1 MQFIRNKQSKQLII
15 NSQKNLRK
23 LQFRHSNNNYNYNKI
38 ISCSLSSV
46 KNNYL
51 HETNIPTYYF
61 QDSLPKIPIPPLEDT
76 VTRFLASAKPLLT
89 EEEFE
94 NTSNIANEFL
104 NGKGKELNDALVVKD
119 KNQYTSYYNE
129 YWGNMYLED
138 RNTLLRHT
146 PYIGWADIPD
156 NEEQMEQ
163 GTRATNLIISS
174 LIYFRT
180 LRDEKLNPII
190 FHQKPEKTK
199 NKVWETFIKLIPR
212 KLAFYGAYAFGA
224 VPIDMTNMKKMFHAT
239 RIPQNDIDVL
249 KSYPDS
255 KHILIQ
261 RGTNFYIFDV
271 LDDNGDIVDENLI
284 AKNIDYILHQEEFDD
299 TGPGLGALT
308 LWDRTNWS
316 NTRERFVNTLNNQNV
331 MEMIDSA
338 LFAVCLEDDIP
349 KSESDQLLRM
359 LTGSNGKNRW
369 HDKSF
374 QIVVRPDGVSC
385 MTFEHSWGDGVAVL
399 SYLTE
404 VYDHVM
410 KTKVNIDSNNNQ
422 NNSTTTSTTTTVE
435 KLTFNTDEELVKDTK
450 KAENFVKDF
459 VASLDGPSFTKK
471 CKATSSAWAKEN
483 KLSPDAVAQLAFQ
496 LGHSKLNGYPVATYE
511 AAQTSFFKHG
521 RTETIRSCTSASKE
535 LCEIFL
541 DSNST
546 KEARANALRNAAK
559 YHGKLASEAQRGNGW
574 DRHLFALRKLADSNE
589 SSIIC
594 NSSED
599 IPFFQDHAYKKLSN
613 IIISTSTLGN
623 IPQLQHGGF
632 NPTGDDCYAIGY
644 KVQKEY
650 MEWMVTSHTGKNSQG
665 LCDKIEE
672 AMGDFE
678 EAMG

>member
-1 MQFIRNKQSKQLII
+1 MQFIL
-15 NSQKNLRK
+15 
-23 LQFRHSNNNYNYNKI
+23 
-38 ISCSLSSV
+38 
-46 KNNYL
+46 
-51 HETNIPTYYF
+51 
-61 QDSLPKIPIPPLEDT
+61 
-76 VTRFLASAKPLLT
+76 TRFLASAKPLLT

-399 SYLTE
+399 
-404 VYDHVM
+404 
-410 KTKVNIDSNNNQ
+410 N
-422 NNSTTTSTTTTVE
+422 
-435 KLTFNTDEELVKDTK
+435 EELVKDTK

-546 KEARANALRNAAK
+546 KEARANALTNAAK

-599 IPFFQDHAYKKLSN
+599 IPFFQDHAYQKLSN

-632 NPTGDDCYAIGY
+632 NPTEAELHSRPQIPLPANLSWQYIEHCSLHPAQSPDLCTCISQVGTGSTSADTQYFMNDNMGISLGVFKDNGAAAYEMCEVDGECLAYGDVNDGRTDRRRRLMQDGI
-644 KVQKEY
+644 
-650 MEWMVTSHTGKNSQG
+650 HGKSS
-665 LCDKIEE
+665 
-672 AMGDFE
+672 
-678 EAMG
+678 